1 MGVYKCHVGFIW
13 SLLFAVLITV
23 IPRYWELKI
32 ESIQP
37 LPSAAAAIPDV
48 PKIEVVEDTIH
59 KNTTLVATLG
69 DYNIPS
75 DMANQVAELI
85 KPVFDVRKFRFGN
98 PFRLEKELDG
108 SLRTFEYKI
117 DDESVLKVRK
127 QADSFAA
134 SIEKL
139 DLNTREETITTE
151 IQSSLWEA
159 MQVQPKGE
167 YLATELAQI
176 FQWEVDFNTEIQAG
190 DRIRMI
196 VDENFHDGKF
206 VKYGVIKAAELVNE
220 GRTYRAFRFRDSYY
234 DEKGVSLKRATL
246 ASPLKFNPRITSGFT
261 HSRKHPILGFNRSHL
276 ATDYAAPEGSPV
288 LAVANGTIT
297 FAGWNNSYGNLVQI
311 RHVNAM
317 TSGYA
322 HLSRIAQGVR
332 TGQSIKQGDLVG
344 LVGQTGLA
352 TGPHLH
358 FMMTNRGVPINP
370 VPTLKKGEP
379 APPIEG
385 AMRAAF
391 LQQISPTQ
399 LKLGMNVASK

>member
-1 MGVYKCHVGFIW
+1 MGVFKCRIGFIW
-13 SLLFAVLITV
+13 SLIFAVLIAV

-37 LPSAAAAIPDV
+37 LAAAAAIPDV
-48 PKIEVVEDTIH
+48 PKFEVVEDKVR

-69 DYNIPS
+69 DYDIPS
-75 DMANQVAELI
+75 DIANKVAELI

-98 PFRLEKELDG
+98 PFRLEKEPDG

-117 DDESVLKVRK
+117 DDESVLKVHK
-127 QADSFAA
+127 EADSFAA
-134 SIEKL
+134 HVEKL
-139 DLNTREETITTE
+139 QLNTRESIITTE

-176 FQWEVDFNTEIQAG
+176 FQWEVDFNTEIQPG
-190 DRIRMI
+190 DHIRMI
-196 VDENFHDGKF
+196 VDENFHDGDF
-206 VKYGVIKAAELVNE
+206 VKYGVIKAAELVNQ

-246 ASPLKFNPRITSGFT
+246 ASPLKFNPRITSGFSR
-261 HSRKHPILGFNRSHL
+261 SRKHPILGFNRSHL

-297 FAGWNNSYGNLVQI
+297 FAGWNDGYGNLVQI
-311 RHVNAM
+311 RHVNGM

-332 TGQSIKQGDLVG
+332 AGQPIKQGDLVG

-385 AMRAAF
+385 TMRAAF
-391 LQQISPTQ
+391 LNEISPIQAKFGIT
-399 LKLGMNVASK
+399 VASK

>member
-1 MGVYKCHVGFIW
+1 MGVFKCHVGFIW
-13 SLLFAVLITV
+13 LLLFAVLIAV
-23 IPRYWELKI
+23 VPRYWELKI

-385 AMRAAF
+385 AIRTAF